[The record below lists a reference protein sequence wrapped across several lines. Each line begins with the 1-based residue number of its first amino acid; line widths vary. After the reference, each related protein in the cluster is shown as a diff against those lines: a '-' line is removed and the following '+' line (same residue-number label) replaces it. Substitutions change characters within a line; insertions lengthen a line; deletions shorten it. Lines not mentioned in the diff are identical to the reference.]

1 MFIKSLS
8 LNLSKNFN
16 FCFFA
21 NSSLLFL
28 KGTMGIVF
36 FKLPSFYF
44 FKYSR
49 NILSFIFLNN
59 FYFSSFI
66 KHFSYLYKRLFNL
79 YFVKFRIKGLGYR
92 FRKINNSL
100 YRFFFNFTNFFYFH
114 IPSNILIKSKR
125 KRIILLSNDLS
136 ILKMVLAH
144 LLLLKKF
151 TIYRMR
157 GLLYPRQIIFLRIGK
172 KNL

>member
-1 MFIKSLS
+1 MLIRKNIIQ
-8 LNLSKNFN
+8 LNSNFKFFFSKN
-16 FCFFA
+16 
-21 NSSLLFL
+21 NSSIYL
-28 KGTMGIVF
+28 KGLFGFLILKMPSSF
-36 FKLPSFYF
+36 FSYEINNF
-44 FKYSR
+44 
-49 NILSFIFLNN
+49 ISFIFLSK
-59 FYFSSFI
+59 FYFSSFYR
-66 KHFSYLYKRLFNL
+66 HFIYMYTDLFKLNFVRLRL
-79 YFVKFRIKGLGYR
+79 KGLGYR
-92 FRKINNSL
+92 IKKITNSL